1 MGKFLEDDSLINL
14 SEFKNPDEDDDY
26 NELNNTGLF
35 K

>member
-26 NELNNTGLF
+26 KELNNAGLF